1 MGKQETY
8 AGRLCGDHVLRTVTV
23 TADGQQVTGV
33 VRTVVQ
39 HSTATAVFFE
49 GWPADT
55 PVLVEPASTVV
66 VS

>member
-55 PVLVEPASTVV
+55 PVLVEPTSTAV